1 MAAASGCGVIEYQ
14 ARPVLDRTIMKHIAL
29 TLAVL
34 LFTATV
40 AHAGCFADYKAKQDD
55 PLQLQYGVAEL
66 FGACTVDGAYAE
78 LAPRLAADGWQLLEV
93 QGVFD
98 DSGLDGRRASAG
110 QYFLRY

>member
-1 MAAASGCGVIEYQ
+1 
-14 ARPVLDRTIMKHIAL
+14 MKHIAL
-29 TLAVL
+29 TLAFL
-34 LFTATV
+34 LSCTSA
-40 AHAGCFADYKAKQDD
+40 AQAGCFADYKAKQDD

-66 FGACTVDGAYAE
+66 FGACTPEAAHVE

-93 QGVFD
+93 IGVFD

>member
-1 MAAASGCGVIEYQ
+1 
-14 ARPVLDRTIMKHIAL
+14 MKNTLI
-29 TLAVL
+29 TLAALV
-34 LFTATV
+34 FTAS
-40 AHAGCFADYKAKQDD
+40 AAQAGCFADYKAKQDD

-66 FGACTVDGAYAE
+66 YGACTVEGAYAE
-78 LAPRLAADGWQLLEV
+78 LAPRLAANGWQLLEV